1 MENIKLGEEK
11 IVSFLFF
18 VLKNK
23 KNFCILTIDVDK
35 EWICVYTGVFFLIE
49 AIFYSVL
56 LMCVYFSKKV
66 FMIREN
72 KVYSILVVISFFEL
86 LIELILD
93 FVGPMYKIIP
103 QVSYFFAKFYCFC
116 IELWLTFFV
125 SYIVCIIK
133 YEEKRKVYF
142 YS

>member
-1 MENIKLGEEK
+1 M
-11 IVSFLFF
+11 
-18 VLKNK
+18 
-23 KNFCILTIDVDK
+23 
-35 EWICVYTGVFFLIE
+35 YTGVFFLIE

-103 QVSYFFAKFYCFC
+103 QVSYFFC
-116 IELWLTFFV
+116 
-125 SYIVCIIK
+125 
-133 YEEKRKVYF
+133 KVLLFLY
-142 YS
+142 

>member
-1 MENIKLGEEK
+1 MKNIKLREEK

-66 FMIREN
+66 FKIREN

-103 QVSYFFAKFYCFC
+103 QVSYFFC
-116 IELWLTFFV
+116 
-125 SYIVCIIK
+125 
-133 YEEKRKVYF
+133 KVLLFLY
-142 YS
+142 

>member
-72 KVYSILVVISFFEL
+72 KVYSILVVISFL
-86 LIELILD
+86 N
-93 FVGPMYKIIP
+93 
-103 QVSYFFAKFYCFC
+103 C
-116 IELWLTFFV
+116 
-125 SYIVCIIK
+125 
-133 YEEKRKVYF
+133 
-142 YS
+142 